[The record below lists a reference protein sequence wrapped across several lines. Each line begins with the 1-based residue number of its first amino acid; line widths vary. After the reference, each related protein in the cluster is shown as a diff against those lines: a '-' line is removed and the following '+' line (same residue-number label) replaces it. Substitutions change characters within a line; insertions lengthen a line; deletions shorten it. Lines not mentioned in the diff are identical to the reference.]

1 MVDMYKSVEI
11 YNHLMNGRII
21 NRERLGSHGEF
32 ESEAL
37 FSEIMDN
44 LGDYKNQYA
53 ISGFSLIANADY
65 VYIIKGQA
73 HDMAKTDIA
82 MKAYCL
88 LLLLGKYITSHNYR
102 LEKLSVA
109 NGGLSLAEFNKI
121 QAMPETKEILE
132 RANMGEDLFKSI
144 KSILV
149 ERHIMYVHPITQ
161 NYLLSNSGKAFFEEL
176 MADFSAEIELS

>member
-53 ISGFSLIANADY
+53 MSNAS
-65 VYIIKGQA
+65 Q
-73 HDMAKTDIA
+73 
-82 MKAYCL
+82 L
-88 LLLLGKYITSHNYR
+88 R
-102 LEKLSVA
+102 QKLNKS
-109 NGGLSLAEFNKI
+109 NKI
-121 QAMPETKEILE
+121 AHLISRWAIL
-132 RANMGEDLFKSI
+132 L
-144 KSILV
+144 
-149 ERHIMYVHPITQ
+149 
-161 NYLLSNSGKAFFEEL
+161 
-176 MADFSAEIELS
+176 

>member
-21 NRERLGSHGEF
+21 NRERLGSHGGF
-32 ESEAL
+32 EPEPL

-53 ISGFSLIANADY
+53 MSGFSLIANADY
-65 VYIIKGQA
+65 VYIIRGQT
-73 HDMAKTDIA
+73 HDITKTDIA

-102 LEKLSVA
+102 LEKLSAVT
-109 NGGLSLAEFNKI
+109 GGLSLAEFNKI

-132 RANMGEDLFKSI
+132 RANMSENLFKNI

-149 ERHIMYVHPITQ
+149 ERHIMYEHPMTQ
-161 NYLLSNSGKAFFEEL
+161 HYMLSNSGKAFFEEL
-176 MADFSAEIELS
+176 MTDFSAEIELS